1 MAYPWALVCEQIGIG
16 PGSLVEIFHRLSRLF
31 AKAPEKLIKEYRQS
45 LVKHADETGWR
56 TDGKNGYVWLFA
68 TDKLSIFQFRK
79 TRSSEVAKT
88 VFGEKVLPGILLV
101 DRYAGYNKAPCK
113 IQYCYAHLLR
123 EVEDLEKEFPD
134 STEVKAFVSTMAP
147 LLSLA

>member
-1 MAYPWALVCEQIGIG
+1 MRPSE
-16 PGSLVEIFHRLSRLF
+16 
-31 AKAPEKLIKEYRQS
+31 
-45 LVKHADETGWR
+45 R

-88 VFGEKVLPGILLV
+88 VFGKKVLPGVLVV

-123 EVEDLEKEFPD
+123 EAEDQIREFPD
-134 STEVKAFVSTMAP
+134 SAEVKAFVSTMAP